1 VICNQQKKSTLQESG
16 TCVSHIDLSIL
27 FLRIN
32 YVEVLIEMAISY
44 ITLLVV
50 VVGHMDEHDTNGVG
64 V

>member
-1 VICNQQKKSTLQESG
+1 
-16 TCVSHIDLSIL
+16 VSHIDLSIL